1 MTTKSGLK
9 IIFDT
14 QTTFYNL
21 FDSYSFLYFDLD
33 IIHSGTYIT
42 FHVIVLDLLLLIHFA
57 QKKDTKEML
66 TFQNYWCLCSRWEE
80 KARERRQKTKKRK
93 SQVDN
98 WQDMTK
104 STSYQIWWLKQF
116 FTKKK
121 SNYAKTSVKL
131 TLFCKVNLY

>member
-66 TFQNYWCLCSRWEE
+66 TFQNY
-80 KARERRQKTKKRK
+80 
-93 SQVDN
+93 
-98 WQDMTK
+98 
-104 STSYQIWWLKQF
+104 
-116 FTKKK
+116 
-121 SNYAKTSVKL
+121 
-131 TLFCKVNLY
+131 